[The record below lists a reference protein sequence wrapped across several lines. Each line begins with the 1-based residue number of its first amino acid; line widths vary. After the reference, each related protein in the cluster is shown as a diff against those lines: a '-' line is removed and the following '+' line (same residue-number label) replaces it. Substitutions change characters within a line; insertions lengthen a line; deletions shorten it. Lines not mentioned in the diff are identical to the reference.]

1 MTSVDINKWIS
12 GEIEAFFDPPTMPPL
27 VATDR
32 NPVEERSTTRPSVR
46 KFRYPAITAVI
57 VAFAFVVVA
66 IFAVSMRYAVGPSV
80 ATNAMS
86 RPSES
91 RITSTGTEEA
101 ASFTPAAPTPKE
113 AAPAPKEAAP
123 APKEAPTPK
132 EAAPTPKEIAPIV
145 APPVLSQP
153 ATRADPQR
161 AVSLSDFGVGYDHRT
176 KAASIPQRKPSPAK
190 RISSRHWPR
199 YTSPVPAESGEATR
213 LMVDELRQRG
223 VAVDT
228 AFGSGYPK

>member
-27 VATDR
+27 VATDS
-32 NPVEERSTTRPSVR
+32 NPVEERSTTRPSIR

-66 IFAVSMRYAVGPSV
+66 IFAVSMRYPVGPSV

-86 RPSES
+86 PPSES

-101 ASFTPAAPTPKE
+101 ASSTPAAPSPKE
-113 AAPAPKEAAP
+113 AAPTPREA
-123 APKEAPTPK
+123 APTPK

-153 ATRADPQR
+153 ATRVDPQR
-161 AVSLSDFGVGYDHRT
+161 AASLSDFGVQYHLRT
-176 KAASIPQRKPSPAK
+176 KAAPIPQRKPSPAK

-199 YTSPVPAESGEATR
+199 YTSPVQTESGEATR

-228 AFGSGYPK
+228 AFGSGYAK